1 MEVEYSS
8 AQGLTNQDRRKERV
22 ERRVKEGKWGS
33 ITCHLEIEFGKEWK
47 VSIVFSKEKVVCVSS
62 ACLTFTTPWTVA
74 RQAPLSIRFPEEE
87 C

>member
-1 MEVEYSS
+1 MEVKYSF

-33 ITCHLEIEFGKEWK
+33 ITCHLEIKFGKEWK
-47 VSIVFSKEKVVCVSS
+47 VSIVFSKEVVCVSS
-62 ACLTFTTPWTVA
+62 ECLTCATPWTVA
-74 RQAPLSIRFPEEE
+74 SQAPLSIRFPEEE